1 MRKGFAKFDGFLIE
15 RFFQP
20 LCNLLADRF
29 GIARFT
35 AAGFC
40 LDASSLGWI
49 VSRAPG
55 LARDV
60 QAWDA
65 TPAAAHLILL
75 MLGLMALTG
84 LRSVFRRHAGQQK
97 ANPLREVMRPH
108 RGILLLLF
116 VAQLAHIEPV
126 GISQAA
132 DGVMLVTALLALY
145 LGACAEPPPVRRSQ
159 FAPQAT

>member
-1 MRKGFAKFDGFLIE
+1 MQKVFAKFDGFLIE
-15 RFFQP
+15 RIFQP

-29 GIARFT
+29 GIARFV

-40 LDASSLGWI
+40 LDLASLGWI

-65 TPAAAHLILL
+65 TPAGLHLILL
-75 MLGLMALTG
+75 LLGLTALTG
-84 LRSVFRRHAGQQK
+84 LRSVFRRQAGQQK
-97 ANPLREVMRPH
+97 ANPLREAMRPH

-116 VAQLAHIEPV
+116 VARMAHVEPV
-126 GISQAA
+126 GIAQAA
-132 DGVMLVTALLALY
+132 DGVMLVAALLALY
-145 LGACAEPPPVRRSQ
+145 LGACAERPPVRRSL

>member
-1 MRKGFAKFDGFLIE
+1 MRKVFVKFDGFLIE
-15 RFFQP
+15 RLFQP
-20 LCNLLADRF
+20 LCNVLADRF
-29 GIARFT
+29 GIARFI

-40 LDASSLGWI
+40 LDLSSLGWI

-55 LARDV
+55 LGRDV

-65 TPAAAHLILL
+65 TPAAEHLILL
-75 MLGLMALTG
+75 LLGLTALTG
-84 LRSVFRRHAGQQK
+84 LRTVFRRQAGQRK

-116 VAQLAHIEPV
+116 VAQMTHIEPV

-132 DGVMLVTALLALY
+132 SGVMLVAALLGLY
-145 LGACAEPPPVRRSQ
+145 LGACAERPPVRRRL

>member
-15 RFFQP
+15 RIFQP

-29 GIARFT
+29 GVARFV

-40 LDASSLGWI
+40 LDLSSLGWI

-55 LARDV
+55 LAQDV

-65 TPAAAHLILL
+65 TPATLHLILL
-75 MLGLMALTG
+75 LLGLTALTG
-84 LRSVFRRHAGQQK
+84 LRSIFRRQAGQRK
-97 ANPLREVMRPH
+97 ANPLREAMRPH

-116 VAQLAHIEPV
+116 IAQMTHIEPV

-132 DGVMLVTALLALY
+132 DGVMLVAALLGLY
-145 LGACAEPPPVRRSQ
+145 LGACAGRPPVRRTV